1 MQSSISGVSVDLAQM
16 VTSLSV
22 SSTESRDTHTKG
34 SNKSKN
40 CNKSFLNYLE
50 CCLQRVL
57 ERRGQLQC
65 IPATCTEFCR
75 ITSHRETLRGD
86 AAHMDAP
93 GHLGSVG
100 GQRGREDRRG
110 ECEGGKLL
118 FACTPLSCLQ
128 MNSST
133 SSI

>member
-22 SSTESRDTHTKG
+22 SSTESRDTHTKRLE
-34 SNKSKN
+34 
-40 CNKSFLNYLE
+40 SFLNYLE

-93 GHLGSVG
+93 GHLGSMG
-100 GQRGREDRRG
+100 GQRGREDGRG
-110 ECEGGKLL
+110 VCEGGKLL